1 MTTATDLLSLSWHHI
16 GDPSPYGSWEEAP
29 ALCDPRLAFS
39 VFFWTETSDV
49 IQFAGT
55 TLPLPGW
62 VTAPAASII
71 TGTTLDFFFYFQSP
85 CFSPWFFSLFQCSF
99 FLMSLAT
106 GMATSIITAVLCF
119 LSTTTLSLLVGQQ
132 MLLCVELVVPQ
143 DVSLVLFNHLW
154 LFLPL
159 GLRDL
164 WESIWAQTYTIPA
177 TWLCLSVHA
186 VPACI
191 LASLGAPVSQNV
203 TVSQ

>member
-29 ALCDPRLAFS
+29 ALHDPRLVFS

-49 IQFAGT
+49 MQSTGT

-85 CFSPWFFSLFQCSF
+85 CLCAPSFPVLLLLDESVYWDGYIYHNWSLLLLVNHDS
-99 FLMSLAT
+99 
-106 GMATSIITAVLCF
+106 VW
-119 LSTTTLSLLVGQQ
+119 LVGQQ

-154 LFLPL
+154 SCLPF
-159 GLRDL
+159 GLRVHM
-164 WESIWAQTYTIPA
+164 STNVHYTGH
-177 TWLCLSVHA
+177 LL
-186 VPACI
+186 VPFSACCT
-191 LASLGAPVSQNV
+191 SLHLG
-203 TVSQ
+203 